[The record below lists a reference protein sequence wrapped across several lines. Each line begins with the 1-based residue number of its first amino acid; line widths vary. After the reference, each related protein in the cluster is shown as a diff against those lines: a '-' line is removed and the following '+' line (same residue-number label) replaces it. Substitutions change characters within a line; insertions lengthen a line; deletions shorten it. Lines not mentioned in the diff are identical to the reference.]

1 MDWES
6 IAAGLLHDT
15 VEDTNVVTFET
26 IEKEFGPIV
35 RRIVEGETKVFFS
48 SMFLFSFSHL
58 SWSSF
63 GLDTELNGWLTGKL
77 GVQTWETQV

>member
-35 RRIVEGETKVFFS
+35 RRIVEGETKVLFS
-48 SMFLFSFSHL
+48 SMFLFSSSHL

-63 GLDTELNGWLTGKL
+63 GLDTELNG
-77 GVQTWETQV
+77 